1 MFYSG
6 PLPNGNQPAGRFV
19 VNVAKWSGGW
29 DLFIE
34 GEGLSS
40 GGGVTQVTSLEHAAD
55 QVREYLTSVF
65 EADFSDAVID
75 IAPLDA
81 SPTFGPLN
89 GSGIRLSTSPAT
101 GPRN

>member
-1 MFYSG
+1 M
-6 PLPNGNQPAGRFV
+6 
-19 VNVAKWSGGW
+19 NVARWSGGW

-55 QVREYLTSVF
+55 QVREYLTSVL

-75 IAPLDA
+75 IVPPDA
-81 SPTFGPLN
+81 SQSV
-89 GSGIRLSTSPAT
+89 GSLSGSNIRI
-101 GPRN
+101 